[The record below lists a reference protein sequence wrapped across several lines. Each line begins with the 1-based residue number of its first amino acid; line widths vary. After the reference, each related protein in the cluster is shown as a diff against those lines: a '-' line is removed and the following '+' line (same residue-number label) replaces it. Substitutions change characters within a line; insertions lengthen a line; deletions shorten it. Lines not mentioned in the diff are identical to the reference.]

1 MILGVLDVEK
11 NLLFRVGDN
20 RFDCPRWSTDGS
32 QLAVVVWRQGEAEN
46 WSLETSLLRQSEPL
60 APAAECPGVPEAAAE
75 LIGPWH
81 SPTGKLVPIDLNRF
95 FTAEKRGTTDDSQ
108 LDLAAGKQVLA
119 GVEFQIG
126 SRMIQLKG
134 PQFAQMPPSVNAIPV
149 RHPVARLYILH
160 ATQRGMKSQGLR
172 DGDLIAEYRVRY
184 AGGDQATIP
193 VVIGQDV
200 RDWWLDDQ
208 TQVSR
213 GQVAWAGTNAAIRK
227 NHGYVRLFLSTWE
240 NPHPEKSIE
249 SIDYVSLNSKTAP
262 FCLAITAEEPPAAK

>member
-1 MILGVLDVEK
+1 M
-11 NLLFRVGDN
+11 
-20 RFDCPRWSTDGS
+20 
-32 QLAVVVWRQGEAEN
+32 
-46 WSLETSLLRQSEPL
+46 

-200 RDWWLDDQ
+200 RDWWLNDQ

-213 GQVAWAGTNAAIRK
+213 GQVAWAGTNAAIRRTMATSGCFSQLGRIRIRK
-227 NHGYVRLFLSTWE
+227 RASRAST
-240 NPHPEKSIE
+240 
-249 SIDYVSLNSKTAP
+249 T
-262 FCLAITAEEPPAAK
+262 FR